1 MPNLSII
8 TVCYNAAQSIRD
20 CIKSV
25 CNQGFEVEHIII
37 DGGSD
42 DRTLEILESYRLR
55 VAKLISEPD
64 SGIYDAMNKGLK
76 LVSGDVIGI
85 LNADDFYSNS
95 GVLQKV
101 AASFEDEQI
110 ESCYGDLV
118 YVDST
123 DLCKVLRYWRSG
135 SYDRR
140 KFYNGWMPPH
150 PTFFARRSVYK
161 QYGLFNLN
169 LGSAADYELMLRFL
183 LKHKISCKY
192 IPEILV
198 RMRNGGRS
206 NASFKN
212 RLAAH
217 RNDYMAWKANGLK
230 PHPWTLMMKPLR
242 KIGQFITKLY
252 LDAYDSESTIE
263 LGVESGTAAGWK
275 VEPGTAVD
283 LGVEPRTNAGVGVEL
298 ESGLNE
304 TVSS

>member
-1 MPNLSII
+1 LPNLSII
-8 TVCYNAAQSIRD
+8 TVCFNAAKTIRD
-20 CIKSV
+20 CIESV
-25 CNQGFEVEHIII
+25 SNQGLEVEHIII

-42 DRTLEILESYRLR
+42 DETLEILENHRCQ
-55 VAKLISEPD
+55 VAKVISEPD
-64 SGIYDAMNKGLK
+64 CGIYDAMNKGLK
-76 LVSGDVIGI
+76 LTSGDVIGI

-95 GVLQKV
+95 RALSKV
-101 AASFEDEQI
+101 AASFEDEKI
-110 ESCYGDLV
+110 DSCYGDLV

-123 DLCKVLRYWRSG
+123 DIRKVFRYWRSG

-161 QYGLFNLN
+161 KYGRFNLN

-198 RMRNGGRS
+198 RMRGGGRS

-217 RNDYMAWKANGLK
+217 RKDYLAWKVNGLN

-242 KIGQFITKLY
+242 KIGQYITRM
-252 LDAYDSESTIE
+252 DMEVYDSENVVGLE
-263 LGVESGTAAGWK
+263 VASGTAAGVRVVSGNVAK
-275 VEPGTAVD
+275 LEVES
-283 LGVEPRTNAGVGVEL
+283 EPVLSETI
-298 ESGLNE
+298 SG
-304 TVSS
+304 